1 MRHRPVTFVPA
12 LLLAATMV
20 LSADEQT
27 VAPREDPD
35 VVLHNPDM
43 GWVLYENYP
52 LDPRPNGAGTMNI
65 LTNETFA
72 ECDVVAVMF
81 AWSDVEKAEGVFD
94 WSRVDAAWDHWQRL
108 GKTIHMRI
116 STEPLFGWSHVKPA
130 GGLGV
135 PDWLLARIPDAQK
148 KRRADGA
155 MFGWH
160 VDARNVDYQERLR
173 IFLREANAH
182 FSGPRAPTLVDLR
195 GFGRWGEWHTGYP
208 YASLDDR
215 RAALRIVLEIWSTS
229 FPERMLALSYS
240 HDPDGPKDLYAGPS
254 NRLDPAFTA
263 NFEDYLR
270 YSAFDLALQ
279 HDNISFRRDG
289 AGGAVFSNQRKLCEH
304 LYRDLRRAPL
314 ASEFVSG
321 YAQAKKGDAGWIKWL
336 VSDALSLHPNYIG
349 LLGYSGCD
357 ALAFMQERPD
367 LVARGLR
374 GMGYRLMPVQVSF
387 PSVLQ
392 AGEACHFNMTWVN
405 RAAGR
410 ALRDYH
416 LLVRL
421 VNEDGTAIA
430 SADAGAVPTSRW
442 LQGETNACLV
452 DVNFGRFDGT
462 GTRARM
468 QVGLRD
474 AGTGR
479 MIGLPVAG
487 RTADGFADLGTVR
500 LHR

>member
-1 MRHRPVTFVPA
+1 MFVTA
-12 LLLAATMV
+12 LLLTATAGFAADV
-20 LSADEQT
+20 QT
-27 VAPREDPD
+27 VTPIEDPD
-35 VVLHNPDM
+35 VAPHNPDM

-52 LDPRPNGAGTMNI
+52 LDPRPNGTGTMNI

-81 AWSDVEKAEGVFD
+81 AWSDVEKAEGGFD

-108 GKTIHMRI
+108 GKSIHMRI

-130 GGLGV
+130 GGLGI
-135 PDWLLARIPDAQK
+135 PDWLLARIPDEQK
-148 KRRADGA
+148 KRRTDGA
-155 MFGWH
+155 MYGWH
-160 VDARNVDYQERLR
+160 VDARNALYQERLR
-173 IFLREANAH
+173 IFLRKANAH

-215 RAALRIVLEIWSTS
+215 RAALRDVLEIWSAS
-229 FPERMLALSYS
+229 FPDRMLALSYS
-240 HDPDGPKDLYAGPS
+240 HDPDGPKELYAGAS

-263 NFEDYLR
+263 NYDDFLR

-279 HDNISFRRDG
+279 HGNITFRRDG
-289 AGGAVFSNQRKLCEH
+289 AGGAVFPNQRKLCEH

-321 YAQAKKGDAGWIKWL
+321 YAQAKKGDAGRIKWL
-336 VSDALSLHPNYIG
+336 ISDALSLHPNYIG
-349 LLGYSGCD
+349 LLGYSGRD

-374 GMGYRLMPVQVSF
+374 GMGYRLVPVQVSY

-392 AGEACHFNMTWVN
+392 AGEPCRLDMTWVN

-416 LLVRL
+416 VLVRL
-421 VNEDGTAIA
+421 VNDQGATMAL
-430 SADAGAVPTSRW
+430 ADAGTAPTSRW
-442 LQGETNACLV
+442 LQGETNACSV
-452 DVNFGRFDGT
+452 SVTFGRFDSAE
-462 GTRARM
+462 TRARM

-474 AGTGR
+474 AGSGR
-479 MIGLPVAG
+479 MIGLPVAH
-487 RTADGFADLGTVR
+487 RTADGFADLGTAGLR
-500 LHR
+500 R